1 MKQYLGEFQLTDQ
14 DQRCCGSGV
23 CIINQHGQ
31 CWCGQVWDGKEMV
44 TSKLAPLDSGS
55 NSDQSDL
62 TEKKN

>member
-1 MKQYLGEFQLTDQ
+1 MTDQ

-55 NSDQSDL
+55 NSDQSNL